1 MKRITALL
9 LVLVM
14 IVPLALMSCDK
25 DDGGTLPP
33 AGGTGTNA
41 PQGGGETQG
50 DQPAGTDQQPADTQA
65 PVTQDTYI
73 YVPDTEAKYSG
84 LFGIGTHGSANI
96 EFDDIKVTNRADKF
110 EMVTNDFS
118 GENPMDGWTTP
129 TGTITVAE
137 ETKAPAETEEGEETE
152 APETDAADEEKNM
165 VAAASGDTMA
175 YFGDPSWNFVQF
187 SVKIKAIEIGDGVSI
202 YAAVK
207 DDQNY
212 VEVVIG
218 EDGGKYISA
227 YTVVNGEKTLWGS
240 KFPYDLLPLDA
251 EEFQSCSVT
260 LNKEMINVYVNGS
273 HLFDVYSEEAAGGLY
288 GGVGFGT
295 WLTTNSYDNV
305 KVTAKD
311 GTILYENDFS
321 NAGSLESDFVPKT
334 YSGGGWSGMEDNWLS
349 DFVIEADED
358 AAHGNVLKCVDNSIS
373 GAGVIIASSI
383 GNEEWA
389 NYTLDCDMRID
400 GSAEGWLVWSAIR
413 DDSNYAMYNIGG
425 WSNSQTCFEPT
436 EGGAKSTQ
444 TQVAYKYTLGV
455 WYHLTLEV
463 TDMYVRG
470 HIYDSEGTEII
481 TNTYLKTLA

>member
-50 DQPAGTDQQPADTQA
+50 NQPAGTDQQPADTQA

-96 EFDDIKVTNRADKF
+96 EFDDIKVTNRADRF

-137 ETKAPAETEEGEETE
+137 ETKAPAETEEGAETE
-152 APETDAADEEKNM
+152 APETEAADEEKNM
-165 VAAASGDTMA
+165 VAAATGDTMA
-175 YFGDPSWNFVQF
+175 YFGDPSWNYVQF
-187 SVKIKAIEIGDGVSI
+187 SVKVKAIEIGDGVSL
-202 YAAVK
+202 YGAVK

-227 YTVVNGEKTLWGS
+227 YSVVNGEKTQWGS
-240 KFPYDLLPLDA
+240 KFPYELLSLSAD
-251 EEFQSCSVT
+251 EFKSCSIT
-260 LNKEMINVYVNGS
+260 LNKEVVNVYVDGS
-273 HLFDVYSEEAAGGLY
+273 HLFDIYSDEVSGLY

-295 WLTTNSYDNV
+295 WSTTNSYDNV
-305 KVTAKD
+305 VVKKND

-321 NAGSLESDFVPKT
+321 NAGSLESDFVPRT
-334 YSGGGWSGMEDNWLS
+334 YSGGTWSGMDANWLS

-358 AAHGNVLKCVDNSIS
+358 AAHGNVLKCVNNGIT
-373 GAGVIIASSI
+373 GAGVIVASSI

-389 NYTLDCDMRID
+389 NYTLDCDIRID

-436 EGGAKSTQ
+436 ESGAKSTQ
-444 TQVAYKYTLGV
+444 TQVAHAYTLGE

-470 HIYDSEGTEII
+470 HIFDSTGEEII